1 MKTLTT
7 ICICLLVIS
16 GAFLF
21 GWRKGKQ
28 SVKPQIVVSEKVIRD
43 TERIFEPVPVPE
55 LIFIE
60 DTVYIEKIVAD
71 AIENVKLIKQT
82 KTYQD
87 STYKAVVSG
96 YNPNLDYIE
105 TYSKTIIRDI
115 QARPQYW
122 SISAL
127 VGTSFTGRE
136 YSPCAALEIGYNKEK
151 WGISGQFGRDLRL
164 GENYVGLEASWTMFK
179 W

>member
-1 MKTLTT
+1 M
-7 ICICLLVIS
+7 
-16 GAFLF
+16 
-21 GWRKGKQ
+21 
-28 SVKPQIVVSEKVIRD
+28 
-43 TERIFEPVPVPE
+43 PVPE

-71 AIENVKLIKQT
+71 TIENVKLIKQT

-105 TYSKTIIRDI
+105 TYNRTIIQHI
-115 QARPQYW
+115 QPKPKHW

-127 VGTSFTGRE
+127 IGTSFMRDNASLYGGVDVS
-136 YSPCAALEIGYNKEK
+136 YSKDK
-151 WGISGQFGRDLRL
+151 WNLSGQIGRDFHA
-164 GENYVGLEASWTMFK
+164 GENYMNIEFGFKIFSW
-179 W
+179 

>member
-16 GAFLF
+16 GVFLF

-28 SVKPQIVVSEKVIRD
+28 SVEPQTLYVTNETLIRD
-43 TERIFEPVPVPE
+43 TVTVNEPVVVPD
-55 LIFIE
+55 LIIIE

-71 AIENVKLIKQT
+71 TIENVKLIKQT

-96 YNPNLDYIE
+96 YHPNLDYIE
-105 TYSKTIIRDI
+105 TYNKTIIRHI
-115 QARPQYW
+115 QPKPQYW

-136 YSPCAALEIGYNKEK
+136 YSPYAALEIGYN
-151 WGISGQFGRDLRL
+151 
-164 GENYVGLEASWTMFK
+164 
-179 W
+179 